1 MHKKKKVLERL
12 MLLVVED
19 DEAVG
24 TILMLTVLEIGSD
37 GDFNSVAIDGAACL
51 QAVPHVLLDKERA
64 LVLALTGY
72 RVQVRSCEYKD

>member
-1 MHKKKKVLERL
+1 

-37 GDFNSVAIDGAACL
+37 GDFNSVAVRLRKFWDHLTVTTMSPWLAE
-51 QAVPHVLLDKERA
+51 KEMMS
-64 LVLALTGY
+64 LVETGIL
-72 RVQVRSCEYKD
+72 VGEEVFD

>member
-1 MHKKKKVLERL
+1 

-37 GDFNSVAIDGAACL
+37 SDFDSVAIDGAACL
-51 QAVPHVLLDKERA
+51 QVVPHVLLDKERT

-72 RVQVRSCEYKD
+72 RVQVRNCEYENKKKSRMYPL